1 MSQRTRNKLSAA
13 AWAATAF
20 CSFWLLLSAQAA
32 IRHELECRPTN
43 SHSHTDGPYISAAP
57 N

>member
-1 MSQRTRNKLSAA
+1 MSQLTRNKLSAVACGA
-13 AWAATAF
+13 AVF

-32 IRHELECRPTN
+32 VRHTTEYRPTVN
-43 SHSHTDGPYISAAP
+43 SHPSYIQAAP